1 MIRVVWSSCN
11 ATGTLV
17 EFIANIGMREVEI
30 LFSSLL
36 FSVLFSAL
44 MQQSTREGTGVVM
57 DPALAGP

>member
-1 MIRVVWSSCN
+1 MLSGHP
-11 ATGTLV
+11 AMPLV

-30 LFSSLL
+30 RFSSLL

-44 MQQSTREGTGVVM
+44 IQQSTREGTGVVM